1 MKTIDMSIGNSA
13 DNSKQVLNNELRWY
27 ALSVNSNQEEVV
39 VENLNER
46 IKKMNLQDDITDH
59 MLPIVQE
66 MVSKNGK
73 KSLKPHK
80 MYPGY
85 LFVKAKMNDKI
96 WYVIRNTPWVRLIIG
111 AETHPI
117 PLTDAEYQNIVRQ
130 VEEKNAKI
138 TSHTNLKIG
147 DVVLLNE
154 SDFKGMKGAVR
165 EVDELRSQVIVM
177 VDFMGRATPVQLSFD
192 MVELA

>member
-1 MKTIDMSIGNSA
+1 MLNIMMNTDM
-13 DNSKQVLNNELRWY
+13 SKQVLDNEPKWY
-27 ALSVNSNQEEVV
+27 ALSVNANQEEVV

-46 IKKMNLQDDITDH
+46 IKKMKLQDDIVDH

-66 MVSKNGK
+66 SVNKNGK
-73 KSLKPHK
+73 KTLKSIK
-80 MYPGY
+80 LYPGY

-96 WYVIRNTPWVRLIIG
+96 WYVIRNTPGVRLIIG
-111 AETHPI
+111 AETHPV

-130 VEEKNAKI
+130 VEERNNKI
-138 TSHTNLKIG
+138 TSHTNLKVG

-154 SDFKGMKGAVR
+154 SDFKGMKWAVR
-165 EVDELRSQVIVM
+165 EIDDIRSLVVVM
-177 VDFMGRATPVQLSFD
+177 VDFMGRATPVQVSFD

>member
-1 MKTIDMSIGNSA
+1 MISMTNNDI
-13 DNSKQVLNNELRWY
+13 SKQILDNELRWY
-27 ALSVNSNQEEVV
+27 ALSVNANQEEVV

-46 IKKMNLQDDITDH
+46 IKKMNLKEDIVDH

-73 KSLKPHK
+73 KSLKPRK
-80 MYPGY
+80 IYPWY

-96 WYVIRNTPWVRLIIG
+96 WYVIRNTPGVRLIIG
-111 AETHPI
+111 AETHPV
-117 PLTDAEYQNIVRQ
+117 PLTEAEYQNIVRQ
-130 VEEKNAKI
+130 VDEKNSKI
-138 TSHTNLKIG
+138 AAHTNLKTG
-147 DVVLLNE
+147 DVVILNE
-154 SDFKGMKGAVR
+154 SDFKGMKWAIR

-177 VDFMGRATPVQLSFD
+177 VDFMGRATPVQVSFD

>member
-1 MKTIDMSIGNSA
+1 MSMGSNT
-13 DNSKQVLNNELRWY
+13 DNSKQVLNEELRWY
-27 ALSVNSNQEEVV
+27 ALSVNANQEEVV

-46 IKKMNLQDDITDH
+46 IKKMNLGDDITDH

-73 KSLKPHK
+73 KSLKPRK
-80 MYPGY
+80 IYPGY

-96 WYVIRNTPWVRLIIG
+96 WYVIRNTPGVRLIIG
-111 AETHPI
+111 AETHPV

-130 VEEKNAKI
+130 IEEKNSKI
-138 TSHTNLKIG
+138 AAHTNLKIW

-154 SDFKGMKGAVR
+154 SDFKGMKWAIR

-192 MVELA
+192 MVDLA

>member
-1 MKTIDMSIGNSA
+1 MNTFLTWDI
-13 DNSKQVLNNELRWY
+13 SKQILDNEPKWY
-27 ALSVNSNQEEVV
+27 ALSVNANQEEVV

-46 IKKMNLQDDITDH
+46 IKKMNLQEDIVDH

-73 KSLKPHK
+73 KSLKSVK
-80 MYPGY
+80 IYPWY

-117 PLTDAEYQNIVRQ
+117 PLTELEYQNIVRQ
-130 VEEKNAKI
+130 VQEKNEKI
-138 TSHTNLKIG
+138 TTHTNLQTW

-154 SDFKGMKGAVR
+154 SDFKGMKGTIR
-165 EVDELRSQVIVM
+165 EIDEVRSQVIVM
-177 VDFMGRATPVQLSFD
+177 VDFMGRATPVQVSFD